1 MGKKIITVL
10 IIGVVGAVAL
20 AGTKA
25 GSYIRSQLASI
36 QDDMED
42 SIDPNVELKRIR
54 YEIGQLDKDIDTVKG
69 ELAEANVNVRVL
81 KKEVED
87 CRKDVELT
95 EKSVRMH
102 GDVIKA
108 ASENDRI
115 KWGVRQVSYVEAK
128 DLLFNEVKRHN
139 DLKARLKLKEAG
151 LVSQAQTRDLIKQ
164 HFDAMVEQQEDLTTA
179 VKDLEAEVR
188 LAQVEQVNS
197 KYQNDDTRMAKIKK
211 SMGDLRKRTMIRRE
225 KLNINKTTAEHSPGA
240 TQTVNEILAGLN
252 NGNAAKSGIEEVK
265 VITKP

>member
-1 MGKKIITVL
+1 MNREVRRASQSPDPPYDLRARQCRNQEFRLFSKSFPRSSEPPYVSENSRLLPGRSQPALLFSKEHRMGKKIITVL

-151 LVSQAQTRDLIKQ
+151 LVSQGANARPDQATFRR
-164 HFDAMVEQQEDLTTA
+164 HGRATGRSHYRSERSRSGSSA
-179 VKDLEAEVR
+179 C
-188 LAQVEQVNS
+188 S
-197 KYQNDDTRMAKIKK
+197 
-211 SMGDLRKRTMIRRE
+211 SRT
-225 KLNINKTTAEHSPGA
+225 G
-240 TQTVNEILAGLN
+240 Q
-252 NGNAAKSGIEEVK
+252 
-265 VITKP
+265 